1 MKLKKRKKTPGEGEA
16 KVRREMM
23 KPTDT
28 LAAIPPRGKGR
39 RNRVETNERAA
50 GKHNERR
57 LE

>member
-1 MKLKKRKKTPGEGEA
+1 MKLKKKKRAPGEGEA

-28 LAAIPPRGKGR
+28 LAALTPRGQGR
-39 RNRVETNERAA
+39 RNRVETKERAA